1 LTEGFEKKVL
11 TREGSIQC
19 SNTIVFVILTVGAS
33 LRVRQKKALAPQVKW
48 PVLVA
53 LCVSTTM
60 VLIRNG
66 YRIVELSDG
75 WKGQLMRTER
85 YLIGLD
91 MVPMAIGVWV
101 FVIFPPSFFL
111 AEDKKLSSSMETL
124 EYLDLTSYIL
134 NMLALYG
141 NQVLERGNIFSFP

>member
-1 LTEGFEKKVL
+1 MRSGIMF
-11 TREGSIQC
+11 QC
-19 SNTIVFVILTVGAS
+19 SNTIVFVILIVGAS
-33 LRVRQKKALAPQVKW
+33 LRVRQKQALAPQVKW

-124 EYLDLTSYIL
+124 E
-134 NMLALYG
+134 
-141 NQVLERGNIFSFP
+141 